1 MADEEQSEALKEEET
16 TEPTAEEQPE
26 ALREKE
32 TTEPKAE
39 EEPEAKKEEYSG
51 PKDIVTI
58 EDAGP
63 CKKKVTIEIARQ
75 KIDYTTD
82 KQYKE
87 LGKEAMIP
95 GFRKGRA
102 PRRLLE
108 KRFGKET
115 TEQIKLTL
123 MADASKTAIEENK
136 LQTIGEP
143 DIDTEKRFLWSSK
156 LECQGDLDKGTISDE
171 LRREFEDNKAP
182 LSTQATISVEQPE
195 SSWLITDGLNKYP
208 IRKVEQQLNIYEK
221 IELPAEGSLKFDFEV
236 EVRPEFDL
244 PQLEGIP
251 VTRTK
256 LEVTDEQ
263 IDRDIE
269 QMQRWSG
276 VWTPREKGSVEL
288 EDQIIADAVLKI
300 EGIEEE
306 QKLDNIEIYVRQN
319 GFVGEIPVEKLGEL
333 LVGAKS
339 GDAKE
344 TSVDVPKTF
353 FREEYRGKKVDI
365 QISIKDV
372 KWLKPAELDEN
383 LLKRYGVED
392 KDELR
397 EKIHDTLHGRLETQV
412 RTEMTEQIFEYLLDK
427 TDLDLP
433 VNVVAEQA
441 NSVLQR
447 QYTNLL
453 MRGLSREQ
461 ISEQMEQLQAS
472 SEQQAEQQVKTF
484 FIMDKIADKLDI
496 DVSEEEINGHIAQLA
511 IQRGQRPEKMREDME
526 RNGSLAQ
533 LTLEVRQDKCI
544 AKLLETAVITEKKPE
559 KAKKAKKPAKK
570 TTKKEAKKSAEPEEK
585 QS

>member
-1 MADEEQSEALKEEET
+1 MEMADEGKSEALKEEEA
-16 TEPTAEEQPE
+16 TELKESEQPE
-26 ALREKE
+26 AQK
-32 TTEPKAE
+32 E
-39 EEPEAKKEEYSG
+39 EETPE

-58 EDAGP
+58 EEAGP
-63 CKKKVTIEIARQ
+63 CKKKVTIEIVRE
-75 KIDYTTD
+75 KIKKAID
-82 KQYKE
+82 KQYE
-87 LGKEAMIP
+87 EMGKEALVP

-115 TEQIKLTL
+115 TEQIKLTML
-123 MADASKTAIEENK
+123 SDASKSAIEDNK

-143 DIDTEKRFLWSSK
+143 DID
-156 LECQGDLDKGTISDE
+156 
-171 LRREFEDNKAP
+171 FEN
-182 LSTQATISVEQPE
+182 
-195 SSWLITDGLNKYP
+195 
-208 IRKVEQQLNIYEK
+208 
-221 IELPAEGSLKFDFEV
+221 IELPAEGSLSFDFEI

-251 VTRTK
+251 VTKTK

-263 IDRDIE
+263 IDREIE

-276 VWTPREKGSVEL
+276 VWTPREEGSVEL

-300 EGIEEE
+300 DGIEEDE
-306 QKLDNIEIYVRQN
+306 KLDNVEIYVRQS
-319 GFVGEIPVEKLGEL
+319 GFVGAIPVEKLDEL
-333 LVGAKS
+333 LVGAKA
-339 GDAKE
+339 GETKK
-344 TSVDVPKTF
+344 TSVEVPKTF

-383 LLKRYGVED
+383 LLKRYDVED

-397 EKIHDTLHGRLETQV
+397 EKIHDSLHGRLETQG
-412 RTEMTEQIFEYLLDK
+412 RTEMTEQIYEYLLDK

-433 VNVVAEQA
+433 LNIVAEQT

-461 ISEQMEQLQAS
+461 IGEQIEQLKAG
-472 SEQQAEQQVKTF
+472 SEQQAEKQVKTF
-484 FIMDKIADKLDI
+484 FIMDKIADKLDM

-511 IQRGQRPEKMREDME
+511 MQKGLRPEKMREDME
-526 RNGSLAQ
+526 RNDSLAQ
-533 LTLEVRQDKCI
+533 LKLEVRQDKCI

-559 KAKKAKKPAKK
+559 KAKKVKKA
-570 TTKKEAKKSAEPEEK
+570 TKKVAKKSAEPEEK

>member
-1 MADEEQSEALKEEET
+1 MADEGQPEALKEEEI
-16 TEPTAEEQPE
+16 TEPTAEEQSE
-26 ALREKE
+26 D
-32 TTEPKAE
+32 
-39 EEPEAKKEEYSG
+39 KKDEYSG
-51 PKDIVTI
+51 PADIVTI

-63 CKKKVTIEIARQ
+63 CKKKVTIEIARE

-87 LGKEAMIP
+87 LGKEAIIP

-123 MADASKTAIEENK
+123 MADASKSAIEENK
-136 LQTIGEP
+136 LQSIGEP

-208 IRKVEQQLNIYEK
+208 IRKIEQQLNIYEK
-221 IELPAEGSLKFDFEV
+221 TELPAEGTLKFDFEV
-236 EVRPEFDL
+236 EVRPEFEL

-251 VTRTK
+251 VTKTK

-263 IDRDIE
+263 VDREIE
-269 QMQRWSG
+269 QIQRWAG
-276 VWTPREKGSVEL
+276 VWAPREEDGSVEI
-288 EDQIIADAVLKI
+288 EDQIIADAALKI
-300 EGIEEE
+300 EGVEEE
-306 QKLDNIEIYVRQN
+306 QKLDNVEIYVRQN
-319 GFVGEIPVEKLGEL
+319 GFVGAIPVEKLDEL
-333 LVGAKS
+333 LVGAKI
-339 GDAKE
+339 GETKE
-344 TSVDVPKTF
+344 TSVEVPKTF

-365 QISIKDV
+365 KIDIKDI
-372 KWLKPAELDEN
+372 KWLKSAELDEN
-383 LLKRYGVED
+383 FLKRYDVED

-397 EKIHDTLHGRLETQV
+397 EKIQDTLHSRLEGQS
-412 RTEMTEQIFEYLLDK
+412 RTEMTEQIYKYLLDK
-427 TDLDLP
+427 TEFDLP
-433 VNVVAEQA
+433 LDVVAEQA

-461 ISEQMEQLQAS
+461 IGEQIEQLKAGSEQKAQEQL
-472 SEQQAEQQVKTF
+472 KTF
-484 FIMDKIADKLDI
+484 FIMDKVADKLEI
-496 DVSEEEINGHIAQLA
+496 EVSEEEINGHIAQLA
-511 IQRGQRPEKMREDME
+511 MQRGQRPERMREDME

-533 LTLEVRQDKCI
+533 FTLEVRLDKCI

-559 KAKKAKKPAKK
+559 TKAKKTRKS
-570 TTKKEAKKSAEPEEK
+570 AKKSEK
-585 QS
+585 KTEKKSSDK

>member
-1 MADEEQSEALKEEET
+1 MEMADEEKSEAQKEEET
-16 TEPTAEEQPE
+16 TEPKESEQPE
-26 ALREKE
+26 ALK
-32 TTEPKAE
+32 E
-39 EEPEAKKEEYSG
+39 EESPEL
-51 PKDIVTI
+51 KDIVTI
-58 EDAGP
+58 EEAGP
-63 CKKKVTIEIARQ
+63 CKKKVTIEIVQ
-75 KIDYTTD
+75 EKIKKAID
-82 KQYKE
+82 KQYAE
-87 LGKEAMIP
+87 LGKEALVP

-123 MADASKTAIEENK
+123 LSDASKAAIEDNK

-143 DIDTEKRFLWSSK
+143 DIDF
-156 LECQGDLDKGTISDE
+156 
-171 LRREFEDNKAP
+171 
-182 LSTQATISVEQPE
+182 
-195 SSWLITDGLNKYP
+195 
-208 IRKVEQQLNIYEK
+208 EK
-221 IELPAEGSLKFDFEV
+221 IELPAEGSLTFDFEV

-244 PQLEGIP
+244 PELEGIP
-251 VTRTK
+251 VTKTK

-263 IDRDIE
+263 IDREIE

-276 VWTPREKGSVEL
+276 VWTPRENGSVEL

-300 EGIEEE
+300 EGIEEDE
-306 QKLDNIEIYVRQN
+306 KLGNIEIYVRQN
-319 GFVGEIPVEKLGEL
+319 GFVGAIPVEKLDEL
-333 LVGAKS
+333 LVGAKA
-339 GDAKE
+339 GQTKE
-344 TSVDVPKTF
+344 TSVEVPKTF

-392 KDELR
+392 KDDLR
-397 EKIHDTLHGRLETQV
+397 EKIHDTLHDRLEALG

-433 VNVVAEQA
+433 VNIVAEQTS
-441 NSVLQR
+441 SVLQR

-461 ISEQMEQLQAS
+461 VGEQMEQLQAG
-472 SEQQAEQQVKTF
+472 SEQQAEQQLKTF
-484 FIMDKIADKLDI
+484 FIMDKIADKLEI
-496 DVSEEEINGHIAQLA
+496 DVSKEEINGHIAQLA
-511 IQRGQRPEKMREDME
+511 MQRQQRPEKMREDME

-559 KAKKAKKPAKK
+559 KDKKAKKDKKPAKT
-570 TTKKEAKKSAEPEEK
+570 TTKKVAKKSAEPEEK

>member
-1 MADEEQSEALKEEET
+1 MADEEKSEALKEEET
-16 TEPTAEEQPE
+16 TEPKESEQPE
-26 ALREKE
+26 AQK
-32 TTEPKAE
+32 E
-39 EEPEAKKEEYSG
+39 EESPE

-63 CKKKVTIEIARQ
+63 CKKKVIIEIVQ
-75 KIDYTTD
+75 EKIKKAID
-82 KQYKE
+82 KQYDE
-87 LGKEAMIP
+87 LGKEALVP

-123 MADASKTAIEENK
+123 LADASKSAIEDNK
-136 LQTIGEP
+136 LQTLGEP
-143 DIDTEKRFLWSSK
+143 DIDF
-156 LECQGDLDKGTISDE
+156 
-171 LRREFEDNKAP
+171 
-182 LSTQATISVEQPE
+182 
-195 SSWLITDGLNKYP
+195 
-208 IRKVEQQLNIYEK
+208 EK
-221 IELPAEGSLKFDFEV
+221 IELPAEGSLTFDFEV

-251 VTRTK
+251 VAKTK

-263 IDRDIE
+263 IDREIE

-276 VWTPREKGSVEL
+276 VWTPREEGPVEL

-300 EGIEEE
+300 EEIEEDE
-306 QKLDNIEIYVRQN
+306 KLDNVEIHVRQN
-319 GFVGEIPVEKLGEL
+319 GFVGAIPVEKLDEL
-333 LVGAKS
+333 LVGTKA
-339 GDAKE
+339 GETKE
-344 TSVDVPKTF
+344 TSVDVPETF

-365 QISIKDV
+365 QISIKDI

-383 LLKRYGVED
+383 FLKRYEVED

-397 EKIHDTLHGRLETQV
+397 EKIQDTLHSRLEGQS
-412 RTEMTEQIFEYLLDK
+412 RTEMTEQIYKHLLDK
-427 TDLDLP
+427 TEFDLP
-433 VNVVAEQA
+433 MDVVAEQTS
-441 NSVLQR
+441 SVLQR

-461 ISEQMEQLQAS
+461 IGEQVEQLQAG
-472 SEQQAEQQVKTF
+472 SEQQAQQQLKTF
-484 FIMDKIADKLDI
+484 FIMDKVADKLDI
-496 DVSEEEINGHIAQLA
+496 EVTDEEINGHIAQLA
-511 IQRGQRPEKMREDME
+511 MQRGQRPEKMREDME

-533 LTLEVRQDKCI
+533 FSLEVRQDKCV

-559 KAKKAKKPAKK
+559 KKAKKAKKTEKK
-570 TTKKEAKKSAEPEEK
+570 STKKAEKKVAKKSVEPEEI